1 MKSDST
7 DHEASGLIAA
17 FDGKIFENPANR
29 YCVVRM
35 KTDDTS
41 VPEGARSARR
51 YADHRIRFTAV
62 GYDLPFTDAVQLQV
76 SGEWV
81 KSKYGLQL
89 QVEDWREVVPQ
100 TEDGVL
106 AYLGS
111 GLIKGI
117 GKKTAAQIVAR
128 FGADTLE
135 ILEHAPERLLEVNG
149 ITENKLDAIKASYA
163 ESRALRDVMAL
174 LAPFRLTLKMA
185 AKIYQA
191 LGPACVDI
199 LRKNPFALCRISG
212 IGFRRVDA
220 IAQKNALRPHDPM
233 RIQGAVCCVLDE
245 ARGKS
250 GHLFL
255 LKEELLRESLKL
267 LNEKLPLPQSR
278 LNREEVEAALTDMA
292 AEGRIVPSQEAVYLS
307 SAFSQEDD
315 TAHSIARLLSQK
327 MMPEDV
333 SSVLAA
339 AEEHTGQI
347 LSKKQEAAVQ
357 TAFASPVSLITG
369 SPGTGKTTV
378 LKMILAVD
386 RMLHPGDQVLLM
398 APTGRA
404 SRRMAESTG
413 FANAKTM
420 HSSLGLLSEEDTD
433 SRTDRSKPLDAGL
446 VIVDEFSMV
455 DMWLAKQFFTRIR
468 QGTRLV
474 LVGDADQLPSVGA
487 GNVFRELIACGQIPV
502 TVLDRLFRQ
511 AGDSLIAYNAKQ
523 INEGSTRLCYGRDF
537 VFLNAESQEETAR
550 ILQEQYRREIAA
562 HGVAQVQILS
572 PFRTE
577 GAAGANNLNAALRET
592 VNPFRAQEEEIPF
605 GTKTFRI
612 GDRVMQTRNTR
623 KAFNGDLGFIRSVQD
638 TPDGREICIAF
649 DDGRQEVYSMEELA
663 DIDLAYATTIHKAM
677 GSECD
682 VILMPLL
689 KAHTILLYRNL
700 LYTGI
705 TRARKKVILV
715 GQKSVLFMTV
725 HRSNVS
731 RRNTRLGERIQNY
744 CRAFAAQKKPRAIEF
759 VPEEWKTAG

>member
-1 MKSDST
+1 MKT
-7 DHEASGLIAA
+7 DADGILAA

-41 VPEGARSARR
+41 IPKDARASRR
-51 YADHRIRFTAV
+51 YSDHKIRFTAV

-128 FGADTLE
+128 FGTEALE
-135 ILEHAPERLLEVNG
+135 ILEHRPERLTEISG

-163 ESRALRDVMAL
+163 QSRALRDVMAL
-174 LAPFRLTLKMA
+174 LAPFHLTPKMA

-191 LGPACVDI
+191 LGPACADI
-199 LRKNPFALCRISG
+199 LRKDPFALCRISG

-220 IAQKNALRPHDPM
+220 VLQKDAPRPHDPM
-233 RIQGAVCCVLDE
+233 RIQGALYCALEE
-245 ARGKS
+245 ARGGK

-255 LKEELLRESLKL
+255 PREELVAEALRL
-267 LNEKLPLPQSR
+267 LNEKALPQLR
-278 LNREEVEAALTDMA
+278 VQMEEVKAALQDMILNGALVLFRETVWLPAPFAQENETARGIA
-292 AEGRIVPSQEAVYLS
+292 A
-307 SAFSQEDD
+307 
-315 TAHSIARLLSQK
+315 LLSQK
-327 MMPEDV
+327 PPAEDIAV
-333 SSVLAA
+333 CLKDAKVCAGLTLSGQQETAVRAA
-339 AEEHTGQI
+339 FT
-347 LSKKQEAAVQ
+347 
-357 TAFASPVSLITG
+357 SPVSIITG
-369 SPGTGKTTV
+369 SPGTGKTMA
-378 LKMILAVD
+378 LKLILEVY
-386 RMLHPGDQVLLM
+386 RSLHPEETVLLM

-413 FANAKTM
+413 FSGAKTM
-420 HSSLGLLSEEDTD
+420 HSSLGLISEEDTD
-433 SRTDRSKPLDAGL
+433 NRTDRSRPLDAGL

-468 QGTRLV
+468 RGTRLV
-474 LVGDADQLPSVGA
+474 LVGDPDQLPSVGA
-487 GNVFRELIACGQIPV
+487 GNVFRQLISCGQIPV
-502 TVLDRLFRQ
+502 TVLNRLFRQ
-511 AGDSLIAYNAKQ
+511 TGDSLIACNAKC
-523 INEGSTRLCYGRDF
+523 INEGSATLCYGNDF
-537 VFLNAESQEETAR
+537 IFLNAETQEETAR
-550 ILQEQYRREIAA
+550 ILQEQYCREIAL
-562 HGVAQVQILS
+562 HGIAQVQILS

-577 GAAGANNLNAALRET
+577 GAVGANQLNAALRET
-592 VNPFRAQEEEIPF
+592 VNPFHAQADEIPF
-605 GTKTFRI
+605 GTKTFRV
-612 GDRVMQTRNTR
+612 GDRVMQTRNTK

-649 DDGRQEVYSMEELA
+649 DDGRQEVYSMEELT
-663 DIDLAYATTIHKAM
+663 DVDLAYATTIHKAM

-682 VILMPLL
+682 VILMPLI

-715 GQKSVLFMTV
+715 GQKSALFMTV

-731 RRNTRLGERIQNY
+731 RRNTLLGERITNY
-744 CRAFAAQKKPRAIEF
+744 CRAFAVGKNPAKIGFA
-759 VPEEWKTAG
+759 PEEWKAAG